1 METKNYEKAF
11 KTKKNKKNQ
20 SFLHTNIANLPH
32 PQQRTLQHFF
42 FQSKSDSNIWPHWGQ
57 MLLSDLLWSP
67 GPWEAVKDD
76 VYGKSSCQADPLHAR
91 GGSRSAL
98 VIGGSRSALVSH
110 QARVFFLFSGF
121 AAELEV
127 QRWLA
132 SNGFALPIS
141 ERPATPQCFQDTKN
155 LIIIMI
161 IIII

>member
-1 METKNYEKAF
+1 
-11 KTKKNKKNQ
+11 
-20 SFLHTNIANLPH
+20 
-32 PQQRTLQHFF
+32 
-42 FQSKSDSNIWPHWGQ
+42 

-76 VYGKSSCQADPLHAR
+76 VYGKSSCQADPQHAR

-110 QARVFFLFSGF
+110 QAGGGASGF

-155 LIIIMI
+155 YPKIIEFFSKD
-161 IIII
+161 